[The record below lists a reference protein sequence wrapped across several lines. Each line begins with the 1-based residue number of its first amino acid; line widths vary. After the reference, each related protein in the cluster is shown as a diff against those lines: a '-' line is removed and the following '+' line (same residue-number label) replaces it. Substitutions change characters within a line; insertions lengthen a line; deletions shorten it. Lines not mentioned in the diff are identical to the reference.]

1 MTEEQKTRIEG
12 YVKKLN
18 DAASVAANAD
28 ILDFATEEVAAR
40 VLLYLNR
47 EDLPVNIERIVARI
61 VSGIFNQSVNAKS
74 STSADSAIS
83 SMSDNGQSIS
93 FSNEVKNYL
102 ATAEDKELF
111 AGSSKL
117 LAPYR
122 RINVVAE

>member
-1 MTEEQKTRIEG
+1 MQDEQKTRIEG

-18 DAASVAANAD
+18 DAASVAANAE
-28 ILDFATEEVAAR
+28 ILDFATDEVADR

-74 STSADSAIS
+74 STSADAAIS

-93 FSNEVKNYL
+93 FANEVKNYL
-102 ATAEDKELF
+102 ASVDDNELF
-111 AGSSKL
+111 AGFSKL

>member
-1 MTEEQKTRIEG
+1 MTDEQKAKIKE

-18 DAASVAANAD
+18 EAASLPENAE
-28 ILDFATEEVAAR
+28 ILDFSTDEVADR

-61 VSGIFNQSVNAKS
+61 ISGIFNQSVNAKP

-102 ATAEDKELF
+102 ATVDDNELF

>member
-1 MTEEQKTRIEG
+1 MTPAQKAQIEE

-18 DAASVAANAD
+18 DAASLSGNAD
-28 ILDFATEEVAAR
+28 LLDFVVDEVADR

-47 EDLPVNIERIVARI
+47 EDLPANVERIVARI

-74 STSADSAIS
+74 STSADSAIN

-93 FSNEVKNYL
+93 FSNQVKNYL
-102 ATAEDKELF
+102 ATAEDNELF

>member
-1 MTEEQKTRIEG
+1 MTDGQKAKIKE

-18 DAASVAANAD
+18 EAASLPENAE
-28 ILDFATEEVAAR
+28 ILDFSTDEVADR

-61 VSGIFNQSVNAKS
+61 ISGIFNQSVNAKP

-102 ATAEDKELF
+102 ATVDDNELF

>member
-1 MTEEQKTRIEG
+1 MTDEQKAKIKE

-18 DAASVAANAD
+18 DAASLPGNAD
-28 ILDFATEEVAAR
+28 ILDFSVDEVADR

-61 VSGIFNQSVNAKS
+61 ISGIFNQSVNAKP

-102 ATAEDKELF
+102 ATVDDNELF

>member
-1 MTEEQKTRIEG
+1 MTDEQKAKIKE

-18 DAASVAANAD
+18 DAASLPENAE
-28 ILDFATEEVAAR
+28 ILDFSTDEVADR

-61 VSGIFNQSVNAKS
+61 ISGIFNQSVNAKP

-102 ATAEDKELF
+102 ATVDDNELF